1 MPNDKSPIRV
11 LLVEDS
17 PVALIVLKRILSS
30 TGEIEV
36 VGTARSGVEGLKLIP
51 QVRPQ
56 VICTDLHMPH
66 MDGLEFTQEVMATYP
81 RPILVIS
88 ASVQAEDTQNVFR
101 LLQAGA
107 VDVFPKPR
115 HGLSGENYE
124 SLKRELV
131 TKIKV
136 LSGVAVFTLRRR
148 AAGTTPTRA
157 TKPQPAPTPTATPT
171 PATPIRTPSR
181 PFIPLSGVPSP
192 RIVAVGASTGGPQA
206 LHGILTHLPKNF
218 PVPIVCVQHISQGFL
233 QGLVN
238 WLAIECKL
246 AVRVA
251 VPGEFPQAGVVYFPP
266 EQQHL
271 EFNSRCQFVCSNAP
285 PWKGHRPS
293 ATVMFQSIAQRYGR
307 NSLAVLLTGMGTD
320 GADGMASIHR
330 AGGIT
335 IAQDEAS
342 SVVFG
347 MPKAAIALNAAQHVL
362 PVREIASFLLAK
374 VSN

>member
-1 MPNDKSPIRV
+1 MPNDKPPIRV

-17 PVALIVLKRILSS
+17 PVALIVLKRILGS

-157 TKPQPAPTPTATPT
+157 TKPQPSPTPTATPK

-181 PFIPLSGVPSP
+181 PFIPRPGTPNP
-192 RIVAVGASTGGPQA
+192 RIVAIGASTGGPQA

-251 VPGEFPQAGVVYFPP
+251 VPGEFPQAGAVYFPP

-330 AGGIT
+330 AEGIT